1 MTEADAEEAS
11 GREMPKVRVFRS
23 FLVVLFAFSAFFF
36 FGDTVKDL
44 ISWLKLVELDFFI
57 KKT

>member
-1 MTEADAEEAS
+1 MA
-11 GREMPKVRVFRS
+11 GKCPKFVFFGLFS
-23 FLVVLFAFSAFFF
+23 LSCLPFLPFFF